1 LTVVTARTGP
11 GARLGLIVWVQA
23 RHRGVLSDPF
33 PVCRSCG
40 RALSQTLVMEFDEDV
55 TVSLQEWNAAAEV
68 EEGLR
73 DLGLDG

>member
-1 LTVVTARTGP
+1 M
-11 GARLGLIVWVQA
+11 WVQA
-23 RHRGVLSDPF
+23 RHRGELSDPF

-40 RALSQTLVMEFDEDV
+40 RALGRTTVMEFDEDV
-55 TVSLQEWNAAAEV
+55 TVSVEERDAGAEV